1 MPVFTPKWTTPDGQ
15 EWDSEADATKHEVL
29 LITKR
34 QIHLYLSSFN
44 FRPNKR
50 TEYETIIT
58 KWEEFK
64 YQLEQNNDHTVDD
77 DETRDAIQ
85 PVI

>member
-15 EWDSEADATKHEVL
+15 EWDSEAEATAHEVL
-29 LITKR
+29 LITKK
-34 QIHLYLSSFN
+34 QIQLYLASFN

-64 YQLEQNNDHTVDD
+64 YQLEHNGNSAVDD
-77 DETRDAIQ
+77 GETRDTVQSI
-85 PVI
+85 V